1 MIPTTESEDTLQVTP
16 TLERTWLRLS
26 KWLFALGIISMITVA
41 ITAFYY
47 LATLFTFY
55 QFQLNGAFESGFS
68 RSGTLWVLFIF
79 WLITLVIGV
88 KGSAHLFTFSREL
101 KAALLLK
108 EQIELESAWLHFKKH
123 LRLTGILM
131 IGYWVLGAI
140 VISVGS
146 YYFRL

>member
-1 MIPTTESEDTLQVTP
+1 MIPPTETEDTLQVTP
-16 TLERTWLRLS
+16 TLEKAWLQLS
-26 KWLFALGIISMITVA
+26 KWLFALGILSMIGVA
-41 ITAFYY
+41 VTAFYY
-47 LATLFTFY
+47 LATLITFY
-55 QFQLNGAFESGFS
+55 QFHLNGAFEPGLS
-68 RSGTLWVLFIF
+68 RSGTLWILFFF

-88 KGSAHLFTFSREL
+88 KGSAHLFKFSREL

-140 VISVGS
+140 VISVGN